1 MSDIGD
7 SNHVPWRERGREDD
21 QKCKLA
27 AVPVEEIR
35 SGGQRQSF
43 KVQWYSAVGTLSE
56 ISSQI
61 GTKLRDWAVWQAR
74 ASCYSQAA
82 LFSNDSKTRY

>member
-7 SNHVPWRERGREDD
+7 SMGVPWREGEREDD

-27 AVPVEEIR
+27 SVPVEEIR

-43 KVQWYSAVGTLSE
+43 KVQWYSAVGTLIARQCIFCRSKV
-56 ISSQI
+56 IGKGSSFHFRKN
-61 GTKLRDWAVWQAR
+61 GL
-74 ASCYSQAA
+74 
-82 LFSNDSKTRY
+82 